1 VPERRGGKILVTI
14 LCGAGDRPIAR
25 LGGRTPL
32 EAADTPHLDDLA
44 RRGAAALIDVIGA
57 DVTPES
63 DSGAMALLGYDP
75 LVHYTG
81 RGALEGLGMGFW
93 DGTGSSVGFRVN
105 FASQDRA
112 SGRLDRRTARDL
124 TDPELQQLAGE
135 IRAAV
140 DLSALGI
147 EYRMKAFGRHRGILG
162 FTSHV
167 HELSGEVSNTDP
179 GFRRVGAFG
188 IPNEHHGGEPDVC
201 LPLEDGEPAARTARA
216 VNEFVRQSSEVLAAS
231 EVNARRVAEGKLPAN
246 VVLFRDAGHALP
258 SLEGFAERTGRSLA
272 LYGQVPAEHGL
283 CRLIGGRFV
292 ESKPADGQPEEE
304 YYVEVARALFDD
316 PADVI
321 LVHLKGADEPGHDD
335 QPEEKAAALERID
348 RFYARELVEHAG
360 PDDLVVFTGDHA
372 TPCELGI
379 HSTDPVPTVACGP
392 GVEPDDR
399 VRFTEADAAAGGL
412 PVRRA
417 VELMPFLARQGAAA

>member
-1 VPERRGGKILVTI
+1 MPDRDGKIVVTI
-14 LCGAGDRPIAR
+14 LCGAGDRPIER

-44 RRGAAALIDVIGA
+44 RRGASARIDVIGA
-57 DVTPES
+57 EVTPES

-93 DGTGSSVGFRVN
+93 DGTGSSVGFRIN

-140 DLSALGI
+140 DLSGLGI

-162 FTSHV
+162 FTSHA

-188 IPNEHHGGEPDVC
+188 IPNEHHGGEPDTCV
-201 LPLEDGEPAARTARA
+201 PLEDGEPAALTARA
-216 VNEFVRQSSEVLAAS
+216 VNEFVRQSSQVLAAS

-246 VVLFRDAGHALP
+246 VVLFRDAGSALP
-258 SLEGFAERTGRSLA
+258 SLEGFTERTGRSLA

-292 ESKPADGQPEEE
+292 ESKPADGQREED
-304 YYVEVARALFDD
+304 YYVEVARSLFDD

-360 PDDLVVFTGDHA
+360 PSDLVVFTGDHA

-392 GVEPDDR
+392 GVAPDDR
-399 VRFTEADAAAGGL
+399 VRFTEADAEAGGL

-417 VELMPFLARQGAAA
+417 VELMAYLARQGAPA